1 MITPSFAI
9 TATERVL
16 PKLALDF
23 TTATLDSRIT
33 FTRATSA
40 SNPATYVNSS
50 GVITSATDNAPRF
63 DHNPLTFACRGLLIE
78 ESRVNSFTYSEDFTH
93 ISWVKFNSGAVT
105 GNQAVAPDGTT
116 TADLL
121 EWTSA
126 NASGIYK
133 SINTGTNKPAMSV
146 FAKYVSGSSEII
158 LQDDSGARRARF
170 NLLTGVATGLAGFSS
185 VQMMDYGNGWY
196 RCVLVFSSAPSSVK
210 FINGNNV
217 AGSCYIWGAQ
227 LEQEGAFATSYIPT
241 TTSALTRNADVAT
254 MTGTNFSD
262 WWNPTEGTISCAFSP
277 IGVAGSTL
285 PRVWNADSGSDN
297 NMTAV
302 YITPTQ
308 IYMYNRG
315 LSVTNTNVVIG
326 SRTAT
331 NTTTFSFKTDS
342 FLGSAFGATVLTNLS
357 GNMSESINVFNIGRR
372 RGATDVFNGH
382 IQKILYW
389 PFQLT
394 SPEVQSTSK

>member
-241 TTSALTRNADVAT
+241 EASALTRNADVAT

-262 WWNPTEGTISCAFSP
+262 WFNATEGTFYTRSTILAGATNNRIAFIGDNTTSNYISAGPTGGNVVTGGNVQAAMTRTISNLGFYSSVTAYKANSFANSVNGDTPLTDSSGTVPTVSQMNIGSLISTGSVGSGHAIKIQYWPQRLTNAEVRAFSK
-277 IGVAGSTL
+277 G
-285 PRVWNADSGSDN
+285 
-297 NMTAV
+297 
-302 YITPTQ
+302 
-308 IYMYNRG
+308 
-315 LSVTNTNVVIG
+315 
-326 SRTAT
+326 
-331 NTTTFSFKTDS
+331 
-342 FLGSAFGATVLTNLS
+342 
-357 GNMSESINVFNIGRR
+357 
-372 RGATDVFNGH
+372 
-382 IQKILYW
+382 
-389 PFQLT
+389 
-394 SPEVQSTSK
+394 